1 MTEERIERFFCNACK
16 QKTKHFIRGEYNK
29 HDGDAAYWY
38 KHRMLIIECCGWRC
52 CKSLRQVD
60 LPLSPACLCHAFDL
74 GLAKFVEAVH
84 EGHADVELGCLAVG
98 IA

>member
-38 KHRMLIIECCGWRC
+38 KHRMLIIECCGC
-52 CKSLRQVD
+52 ENL
-60 LPLSPACLCHAFDL
+60 
-74 GLAKFVEAVH
+74 
-84 EGHADVELGCLAVG
+84 ELVKMTLFFGAHKNVKM
-98 IA
+98 IYFTSDS